1 MGNGASA
8 ASNFD
13 GNFNGQKVLSLDSW
27 LEPFLPAIAHRHGRF
42 QQWKDTIA
50 QYEGG
55 YDAFSKGYE
64 KFGLNVNDKGEIV
77 YREWAPN
84 ATEAALIGD
93 FSKSMFTQQ
102 IYAEGSV
109 AGRVIRCIRAYIEL

>member
-13 GNFNGQKVLSLDSW
+13 GNFDGQKVLSLDSW

-93 FSKSMFTQQ
+93 FSKSMLLFHATNLCGRFGGRAGYPFYTR
-102 IYAEGSV
+102 IY
-109 AGRVIRCIRAYIEL
+109 